1 MLSPTDFFSLA
12 EYSHNLSTA
21 YTVMDFL
28 ENGKGIALGKVATDS
43 DLLDINFPTKIRQN
57 IDIDGNLTINNKS
70 IFDLIYPIGS
80 IYMSVNETDPSLLF
94 GGTWTAWGKGILLR
108 N

>member
-1 MLSPTDFFSLA
+1 
-12 EYSHNLSTA
+12 
-21 YTVMDFL
+21 MDFL
-28 ENGKGIALGKVATDS
+28 ENRKGIALGKVATDS
-43 DLLDINFPTKIRQN
+43 DLLDINFPVKFRKEA
-57 IDIDGNLTINNKS
+57 DISSDFTINGKT